1 MFKFTHLQICNV
13 FNDTMFKFTNIQIWQ
28 TEKQQQ
34 IGSRLAREKVVKV
47 LTLPIRFPC
56 KQKEQRTK

>member
-34 IGSRLAREKVVKV
+34 IGKRKSRKSAH
-47 LTLPIRFPC
+47 TAY
-56 KQKEQRTK
+56 